1 MSRTFHP
8 TQAAYLAAR
17 AHLDTLRADL
27 AAIAPKCPDTDD
39 CDVLDAYEDV
49 YEACRETL
57 GMARAESALVA
68 AETAVILWSLD
79 EAAKVAKTDEARA
92 ALDVCRERG
101 LKSWKFRP
109 RMLDT
114 AMRLA
119 A

>member
-1 MSRTFHP
+1 M
-8 TQAAYLAAR
+8 
-17 AHLDTLRADL
+17 
-27 AAIAPKCPDTDD
+27 
-39 CDVLDAYEDV
+39 
-49 YEACRETL
+49 
-57 GMARAESALVA
+57 
-68 AETAVILWSLD
+68 ILWSLD

>member
-1 MSRTFHP
+1 MASGAGRRGRGRP
-8 TQAAYLAAR
+8 R
-17 AHLDTLRADL
+17 RLR
-27 AAIAPKCPDTDD
+27 
-39 CDVLDAYEDV
+39 
-49 YEACRETL
+49 
-57 GMARAESALVA
+57 
-68 AETAVILWSLD
+68 SLD

>member
-17 AHLDTLRADL
+17 ALVDTS
-27 AAIAPKCPDTDD
+27 APTWPPSPRSARTPTTT
-39 CDVLDAYEDV
+39 
-49 YEACRETL
+49 RSSTETL
-57 GMARAESALVA
+57 GMARAESDLVA